1 MERILVALDGSEPRE
16 KALEVAS
23 DLACA
28 HDAELMLLHV
38 ILRGARDRAVDMI
51 VLGSRGFGD
60 AEGLLLGSVS
70 HKVAHLAACTCVT
83 VRQP

>member
-1 MERILVALDGSEPRE
+1 MERILVAFDGSEPSE

-23 DLACA
+23 DLAC
-28 HDAELMLLHV
+28 DAELMLLHV

-83 VRQP
+83 VR